1 MTHFLPLKN
10 VCFCTFACPRGD
22 WDSHET
28 LWIPVSIRDSVISG
42 KVESSRS
49 RAWTFRSRVR
59 AGMRNRAH
67 ARAKT
72 TLSKKS
78 QNRKMGN
85 EFIGFREICGRPDG
99 AQKCQNTH
107 YFGCKSVSFCISASA
122 LGGQKCEMTHFLPL
136 KSVSF
141 CTLAGPRGDRDSHE
155 TV

>member
-1 MTHFLPLKN
+1 M
-10 VCFCTFACPRGD
+10 
-22 WDSHET
+22 
-28 LWIPVSIRDSVISG
+28 ISG

-107 YFGCKSVSFCISASA
+107 YFRCKSVSFCISASA

-136 KSVSF
+136 KSVYF
-141 CTLAGPRGDRDSHE
+141 CTFGRRGGMRKSQMAQLFTVQITFPRFHGNPFLRPRERVILGDFK
-155 TV
+155 